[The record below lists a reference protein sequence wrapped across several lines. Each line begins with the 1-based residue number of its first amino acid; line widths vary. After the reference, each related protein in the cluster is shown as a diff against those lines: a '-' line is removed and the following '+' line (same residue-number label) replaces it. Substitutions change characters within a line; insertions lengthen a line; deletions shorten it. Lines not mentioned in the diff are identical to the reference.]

1 MFNQGFFFFYNHRF
15 FFFFYN
21 NRLFIFERKYI
32 QVHSAFQLT
41 LHVAVLTF
49 KYSAIP

>member
-1 MFNQGFFFFYNHRF
+1 MFNQGFFFFTITDF

-21 NRLFIFERKYI
+21 NRLFIFKRKYI

-41 LHVAVLTF
+41 FHVAVLTF

>member
-1 MFNQGFFFFYNHRF
+1 MFDQGCFFYNHRF
-15 FFFFYN
+15 FVFFIITDF
-21 NRLFIFERKYI
+21 FIFKRKYI
-32 QVHSAFQLT
+32 QVYSAFQLT